1 MLVII
6 SESGLTM
13 GVISVLTWSR
23 KIVVDCMPPFHR
35 TFQFNFLSFSLNSCN
50 SLYAILVQVGAS
62 KEPQAFLFLNFSRLN
77 STQPCL
83 HLSSSIA
90 ICDLWL
96 WMVYVNHINSG
107 KSFYLAYCVFLCFED
122 SEKGHTA
129 WVVKH
134 FTSSILQIWNANLL
148 FPSSENFDIFSYC
161 RKQVFFPFIWISVF
175 VSSFAPPSIPRHLLR
190 PHPQGSQFQPIS
202 RWK

>member
-35 TFQFNFLSFSLNSCN
+35 TFQSNFLSFSLNSCN

-62 KEPQAFLFLNFSRLN
+62 KEPQAFLFLNFTRLN

-83 HLSSSIA
+83 HLSSG
-90 ICDLWL
+90 LWF
-96 WMVYVNHINSG
+96 VIVNG
-107 KSFYLAYCVFLCFED
+107 VRKSHKQWQILLLGVLCFLVFWRQ
-122 SEKGHTA
+122 
-129 WVVKH
+129 WVALH
-134 FTSSILQIWNANLL
+134 FFLTLLLGDFTWTDIRLAFLQL
-148 FPSSENFDIFSYC
+148 FI
-161 RKQVFFPFIWISVF
+161 
-175 VSSFAPPSIPRHLLR
+175 
-190 PHPQGSQFQPIS
+190 
-202 RWK
+202 